1 VSFALLWLPARI
13 GAALLRRFTK
23 IEDDAMWSTV
33 KQSAA
38 AQPTPMVALAVAG
51 MNGVLDTQGNTQ
63 ATWWNRIPYAAWALM
78 IADIDSPRGGVIR
91 VKPLDLHALAESMR
105 PH

>member
-1 VSFALLWLPARI
+1 MQTSLDHRPLVFIVSFALLWLPARI
-13 GAALLRRFTK
+13 GAALPRRFRK

-51 MNGVLDTQGNTQ
+51 MNGVLDTQGNMQ
-63 ATWWNRIPYAAWALM
+63 AT
-78 IADIDSPRGGVIR
+78 
-91 VKPLDLHALAESMR
+91 
-105 PH
+105 